1 MNYLNELT
9 PESELRFNNLV
20 ISPCYRNVLLYNA
33 ILDLTTKEFDVLY
46 FLASH
51 PGWAFTKGQVYEAV
65 WGEECFCNHHAVE
78 NIIYQLRRKMD
89 KNASNTQFIQTL
101 IGYGYKFIAK
111 P

>member
-20 ISPCYRNVLLYNA
+20 ISPCYRNVILYNA

-51 PGWAFTKGQVYEAV
+51 PGWAFTKGQATT
-65 WGEECFCNHHAVE
+65 
-78 NIIYQLRRKMD
+78 ISTI
-89 KNASNTQFIQTL
+89 L
-101 IGYGYKFIAK
+101 ILPIDDVTCDTITFVIHVF
-111 P
+111 